1 MRVSG
6 KNKSNPHIATK
17 YFSFFLQDICHGRS
31 GFFLLMKEDTVNTSV
46 YSTFSLVWPAIYCPI
61 KFITTGVTAF
71 HLVSLWLWVCG
82 CVSRSISG
90 ASIAISVWSEM
101 MHCSIDIF
109 LSPLI
114 SSMYRRLCCSC
125 GLSGTVLPPCLKN
138 SSCKNC
144 KNTQKAK
151 LQRYF
156 MLHCL
161 QDVYDTYYFVLES
174 NESRQTC

>member
-6 KNKSNPHIATK
+6 ENKSNPHIATK

-31 GFFLLMKEDTVNTSV
+31 GFFFLMKEDTVNTSV
-46 YSTFSLVWPAIYCPI
+46 YPTFSLVWPAIYCPV

-101 MHCSIDIF
+101 MYCSIDIF

-144 KNTQKAK
+144 KKRKKKTPKRLNCRDISCYIVFK
-151 LQRYF
+151 LF
-156 MLHCL
+156 KIHIIL
-161 QDVYDTYYFVLES
+161 F
-174 NESRQTC
+174 